1 MKRRDLL
8 LGVFLGLLLCPSSTS
23 AQEAKV
29 PIVAFLIT
37 HPPVTDPVV
46 QWFRDGLAKYGYEDG
61 SNIKLEVRTAL
72 GQLDRVPQLAKEL
85 VDMPADVIVL
95 VNDISMRA
103 VMEYTRTI
111 PIVSVGYTNDP
122 LALGWIES
130 YRRPGGNVTGIY
142 NVNRTLGPKRLEIL
156 KEVLPSA
163 SRVAVFYDPA
173 LGKREL
179 REIQQYAPRLGLQLI
194 PIAIKSAG
202 DLEDAFDAAAAKK
215 AGAVLLLWTPIV
227 YLERSRVAALGLQRR
242 LPVVCD
248 IHPIVEE
255 GALISL
261 GSDAEY
267 PFERV
272 AFYVDRILN
281 GTPVADIPVE
291 QVSKL
296 KFVVNLKTARELDVE
311 IPQSILL
318 RADEVIE

>member
-8 LGVFLGLLLCPSSTS
+8 LVVALGLAFCPLS
-23 AQEAKV
+23 AIGQETKV
-29 PIVAFLIT
+29 PVVGFLIT

-46 QWFRDGLAKYGYEDG
+46 EWFRAGLAEYGYEDG
-61 SNIKLEVRTAL
+61 RNIRLEVRTAL
-72 GQLDRVPQLAKEL
+72 GDLDRVPQLAKEL
-85 VDMPADVIVL
+85 VDIPADVIVL
-95 VNDISMRA
+95 VNDIAMRA
-103 VMEYTRTI
+103 VVEHTRTI

-122 LALGWIES
+122 LGSGWIES
-130 YRRPGGNVTGIY
+130 YRRPGSNVTGIY

-163 SRVAVFYDPA
+163 SQVAVLYDPA

-179 REIQQYAPRLGLQLI
+179 HEIQKYAPRLGLQLI
-194 PIAIKSAG
+194 PVAIKSAA

-242 LPVVCD
+242 IPIVCD

-281 GTPVADIPVE
+281 GTPVSDIPVE